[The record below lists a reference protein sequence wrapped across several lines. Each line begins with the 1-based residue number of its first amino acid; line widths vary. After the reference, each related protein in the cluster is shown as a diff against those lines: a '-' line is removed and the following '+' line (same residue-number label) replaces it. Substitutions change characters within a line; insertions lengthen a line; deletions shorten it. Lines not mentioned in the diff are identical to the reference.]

1 MPLAITLDQQSQ
13 LPLHHQVYDQ
23 LRNMILA
30 GRLGPGKRLPSTRLL
45 AESLGLARATVAES
59 YERLLS
65 EGYIHTVPCS
75 GTFVSDRLPEHLL
88 STAPFEGG
96 PRSKPVLDGLDRL
109 SVYGKTVLSSSVL
122 RIARPLQEINF
133 GYGPPAMEQLPI
145 EEWRRLL
152 NKYCKTADNA
162 VFGYSAEFAG
172 LGRLRE
178 AIASYLCRSRAVRC
192 HAGQV
197 IVVAGSQQAL
207 DLVARILIDK
217 DDAAAIENPGYPA
230 VRHACTA
237 QGARMVTVPVDDEGL
252 MVDKLPSA
260 ASEPLKL
267 IYVTPSH
274 QYPTGT
280 VLPLAR
286 RLELLSWASQN
297 GVIIIEDDYNSEYR
311 YAGRPLPSLQGI
323 DQADCVFYT
332 GTFSKVLFPSIR
344 LGYLVVPEKYVEV
357 ITAAKV
363 LSDRQ
368 CPSLE
373 QNALAD
379 FINEGHLERHV
390 RKMRL
395 IYERRRTTLLNA
407 LTTQFGDLVS
417 VVGQNAG
424 MHVLVR
430 FRMSMSEEE
439 VIQRAAKHGVGI
451 ISSSFCYLHGYPA
464 GEFILG
470 YADMPE
476 AVIQEGIARLRKAL
490 CD

>member
-1 MPLAITLDQQSQ
+1 MPLAITLDQHSQ

-23 LRNMILA
+23 LRNMILT
-30 GRLGPGKRLPSTRLL
+30 GRLGAGQRLPSTRLL
-45 AESLGLARATVAES
+45 AESLGLARATVTES
-59 YERLLS
+59 YDRLLS

-88 STAPFEGG
+88 STAPLEQAAR
-96 PRSKPVLDGLDRL
+96 PQSHPDGLQRL
-109 SVYGKTVLSSSVL
+109 SVYGKTVLASSVL
-122 RIARPLQEINF
+122 NIVRPMHEINF
-133 GYGPPAMEQLPI
+133 GHGPPAMEQLPI

-152 NKYCKTADNA
+152 NKYCKTADTA
-162 VFGYSAEFAG
+162 VFGYSSELAG
-172 LGRLRE
+172 LARLRE

-197 IVVAGSQQAL
+197 IIVAGSQQAL
-207 DLVARILIDK
+207 DLVARILLDSG
-217 DDAAAIENPGYPA
+217 DAAAIENPGYPA
-230 VRHACTA
+230 IRHACMA
-237 QGARMVTVPVDDEGL
+237 QGARMVTVPVDEEGL

-260 ASEPLKL
+260 VSEPLKL

-323 DQADCVFYT
+323 DQSDCVFYT

-344 LGYLVVPEKYVEV
+344 LGYIVVPDKYVDV
-357 ITAAKV
+357 MTSAKV

-390 RKMRL
+390 RKMRM
-395 IYERRRTTLLNA
+395 IYERRRTTLLNS
-407 LTTQFGDLVS
+407 LSTHFGDQVS

-424 MHVLVR
+424 MHLLVR
-430 FRMSMSEEE
+430 FRMNMSEEE
-439 VIQRAAKHGVGI
+439 VIERAAKHGVGI
-451 ISSSFCYLHGYPA
+451 ISSRFCYLHGYPA

-476 AVIQEGIARLRKAL
+476 AVIEEGISRLRTAL